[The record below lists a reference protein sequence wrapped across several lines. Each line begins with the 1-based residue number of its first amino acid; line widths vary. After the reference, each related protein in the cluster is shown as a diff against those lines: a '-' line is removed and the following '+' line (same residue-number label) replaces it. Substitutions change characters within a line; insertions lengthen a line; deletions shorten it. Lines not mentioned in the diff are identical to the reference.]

1 MTPKKGVSGHLVT
14 GLSRHWDGEQHFHGF
29 LLSTPTAS
37 SIALFPGSGLF
48 SHSWPT
54 RAPLFQEANIR
65 IVSSQ
70 VINRPTSLFHNEY
83 FKTRDLCGSFRTIF
97 PEEAAAGKMTLEDT
111 WKMNPACLRG
121 NRNIAIINIV
131 HLESAAFP
139 RSSKHHTYIILFLL
153 ATCKGGKRQQWA
165 ILWGKTLFIKCIW
178 DELEPDQTIPV
189 WMEES

>member
-1 MTPKKGVSGHLVT
+1 MAPKKGISGHLVT
-14 GLSRHWDGEQHFHGF
+14 GLCRWWDGGQHFHGF

-37 SIALFPGSGLF
+37 STALFPGSGLL

-65 IVSSQ
+65 RVPSQ
-70 VINRPTSLFHNEY
+70 VINRPSSLFPNEH
-83 FKTRDLCGSFRTIF
+83 FKTRDLYGSFRTIL

-121 NRNIAIINIV
+121 NRNIAIINIM

-139 RSSKHHTYIILFLL
+139 RSSKHRTYIILFLL

-165 ILWGKTLFIKCIW
+165 IFGEKHCLWSAFGLNWI
-178 DELEPDQTIPV
+178 PDQIIPV
-189 WMEES
+189 WMGES